1 MGRGSRR
8 VVPNV
13 PTMLHLWL
21 HWSQGG
27 TDHEKK
33 HQPEVICCP
42 EKQSWERQSHAYDRN
57 YCQFTL
63 SPKYNV
69 PKTLPNALF
78 IFSLIGQGRFPWLLT
93 MLPRN
98 EVGQTVGE
106 DGEAQ
111 GSVACCSPWG
121 PKELDVT
128 EEINHS
134 NQDKGSF
141 FT

>member
-1 MGRGSRR
+1 
-8 VVPNV
+8 
-13 PTMLHLWL
+13 
-21 HWSQGG
+21 
-27 TDHEKK
+27 
-33 HQPEVICCP
+33 
-42 EKQSWERQSHAYDRN
+42 
-57 YCQFTL
+57 
-63 SPKYNV
+63 
-69 PKTLPNALF
+69 
-78 IFSLIGQGRFPWLLT
+78 